1 MTPRDAFSPYA
12 ITIADRHFFVF
23 ANDHPPP
30 RAHVRLQT
38 SDRMLLVDLRTGD
51 PMPLDWP
58 RGALREWDD
67 LRPQATRHFP
77 KLLAEFE
84 RLNPTREDRQ

>member
-12 ITIADRHFFVF
+12 NTIAGRRFFVY

-30 RAHVRLQT
+30 HAHVRLQS

-58 RGALREWDD
+58 HSALREWAD

-77 KLLAEFE
+77 
-84 RLNPTREDRQ
+84 

>member
-1 MTPRDAFSPYA
+1 
-12 ITIADRHFFVF
+12 
-23 ANDHPPP
+23 
-30 RAHVRLQT
+30 
-38 SDRMLLVDLRTGD
+38 MLLVDLRTGD

-58 RGALREWDD
+58 RAALREWADM
-67 LRPQATRHFP
+67 RPQAIRHFP